1 MNETIKIASKA
12 EVIQMIEIEKALCNF
27 LHRVFSISVP
37 VAWSAD
43 LVLIQVTDYAVVLH
57 GNGPNRFD
65 RGTFLYHGRTP
76 LMEMASRGRIHR

>member
-43 LVLIQVTDYAVVLH
+43 LVLI
-57 GNGPNRFD
+57 
-65 RGTFLYHGRTP
+65 
-76 LMEMASRGRIHR
+76 